1 MTEGP
6 GRRGYLDWMRGLAV
20 VVMVFWHTLDAWTTP
35 VDKASGAF
43 WYCQLIGGFGA
54 PIFLF
59 LAGVSVALA
68 AGSRLRKVFWA
79 SPGPT
84 PGAAPAD
91 PGPPPGLLS
100 ASSRPRPALTPASA
114 GPMPGLSPA
123 SARPQPGLNPASA
136 EPLPDRGQA
145 WAAAWP
151 MVKRGGW
158 IWVLAIL
165 FRVQSDVLGGR
176 TSLGQLL
183 VLDIV
188 RGNTLKVDILNVMG
202 PAIAGAA
209 VLWGLARTPRWRIAG
224 SIAAASA
231 FAFATPGIRAWA
243 ALDVLPDALE
253 GYLRPFAG
261 RTTFSFFPWAGF
273 VFAGAAIGVLI
284 DRTRDAAS
292 ERRLIASIGAG
303 GVALWILSAVSAH
316 GPSLFGPSDFWRTAP
331 SFFFLRVGVMVTG
344 IAACYL
350 WEARPRL
357 LGADPF
363 SPMRQFGMT
372 SLFVYWIHVE
382 MVYGGLSRSIR
393 GQLPLP
399 ISLVAFLL
407 FLTAMLG
414 LSLLKTAVAKRL
426 QARRQS

>member
-1 MTEGP
+1 
-6 GRRGYLDWMRGLAV
+6 
-20 VVMVFWHTLDAWTTP
+20 
-35 VDKASGAF
+35 
-43 WYCQLIGGFGA
+43 
-54 PIFLF
+54 
-59 LAGVSVALA
+59 
-68 AGSRLRKVFWA
+68 
-79 SPGPT
+79 
-84 PGAAPAD
+84 
-91 PGPPPGLLS
+91 
-100 ASSRPRPALTPASA
+100 
-114 GPMPGLSPA
+114 
-123 SARPQPGLNPASA
+123 
-136 EPLPDRGQA
+136 
-145 WAAAWP
+145 

-243 ALDVLPDALE
+243 ALDALPDALE

-292 ERRLIASIGAG
+292 ERRLIAWFGAG

-331 SFFFLRVGVMVTG
+331 SFFFLRVGVMVAG

-363 SPMRQFGMT
+363 SPMRQFGVT

-382 MVYGGLSRSIR
+382 MVYGGLSRSDSR
-393 GQLPLP
+393 P
-399 ISLVAFLL
+399 VAAPHFARRIPAVSDRHARVVAVEDRRRET
-407 FLTAMLG
+407 FAG
-414 LSLLKTAVAKRL
+414 ASPKLSWVVTRICYHPGL
-426 QARRQS
+426 QAAPHPPRAATTGGQR

>member
-1 MTEGP
+1 MTERP

-20 VVMVFWHTLDAWTTP
+20 VIMVFWHTVDAWTTP
-35 VDKASGAF
+35 VDKGSGAF

-54 PIFLF
+54 PMFLF

-68 AGSRLRKVFWA
+68 GGSRLRKA
-79 SPGPT
+79 GLSPGFL
-84 PGAAPAD
+84 PASA
-91 PGPPPGLLS
+91 GPPPGL
-100 ASSRPRPALTPASA
+100 PPASA
-114 GPMPGLSPA
+114 GPAPGLSPA
-123 SARPQPGLNPASA
+123 FARPQPGLGPGES
-136 EPLPDRGQA
+136 EPRPGRGQA

-165 FRVQSDVLGGR
+165 FRIQSDVLGGR
-176 TSLGQLL
+176 TGLSQLL
-183 VLDIV
+183 ALDIV

-209 VLWGLARTPRWRIAG
+209 VLWGLARTAGWRIAG
-224 SIAAASA
+224 SIAAASL

-243 ALDVLPDALE
+243 ALDALPDAVE

-273 VFAGAAIGVLI
+273 VFAGSAIGVLL
-284 DRTRDAAS
+284 DRTRDAAA
-292 ERRLIASIGAG
+292 ERRLIAWFGAG
-303 GVALWILSAVSAH
+303 GLALWILSAVSAH

-331 SFFFLRVGVMVTG
+331 SFFFLRVGIVVAG

-363 SPMRQFGMT
+363 SPMRQFGVT
-372 SLFVYWIHVE
+372 SLFIYWIHVE
-382 MVYGGLSRSIR
+382 MAYGGLTRSIR

-399 ISLVAFLL
+399 VSLVAFLL

-414 LSLLKTAVAKRL
+414 LSVLKTAIAERLRKRP
-426 QARRQS
+426 SG